1 MIRLIAFLLMIA
13 GPAAADVLVAAR
25 TIPAQSLIREEDL
38 LLRNVAANGGVDDPL
53 LLVGMEARVALYAGR
68 PVRPADVG
76 FPAIVDR
83 NEIVPLIYDT
93 GGLYIATEGRSLGRA
108 GIGEMVRVMNL
119 SSRSTVSARIGEDGA
134 AYVSR

>member
-1 MIRLIAFLLMIA
+1 MIRFVVAFLMLA
-13 GPAAADVLVAAR
+13 APAAADVLVAAR

-38 LLRNVAANGGVDDPL
+38 LLLAGADGSGVDDPL
-53 LLVGMEARVALYAGR
+53 LLIGMEARVALYAGR

-83 NEIVPLIYDT
+83 NQIVTLIYDT

-108 GIGEMVRVMNL
+108 GVGDIIRVMNL
-119 SSRSTVSARIGEDGA
+119 SSRHTVSARIGEDGA

>member
-1 MIRLIAFLLMIA
+1 MIRVILFFMALA
-13 GPAAADVLVAAR
+13 GPVASDVLVAAR
-25 TIPAQSLIREEDL
+25 TIPAQSLIRAEDL
-38 LLRNVAANGGVDDPL
+38 LLRNVTANGGVDDPL
-53 LLVGMEARVALYAGR
+53 LLIGMEARVALYAGR

-83 NEIVPLIYDT
+83 NEIVPLIYNS

-108 GIGEMVRVMNL
+108 GIGDIVRVMNL
-119 SSRSTVSARIGEDGA
+119 SSRSTVSARIGEDGV

>member
-1 MIRLIAFLLMIA
+1 MIRALILLLLTA
-13 GPAAADVLVAAR
+13 APAAADVLVAAR

-38 LLRNVAANGGVDDPL
+38 LLRNVSANGGVDDPL

-76 FPAIVDR
+76 FPAVVDR
-83 NEIVPLIYDT
+83 NEIVPLIYDA

-108 GIGEMVRVMNL
+108 GVGEMLRVMNL

-134 AYVSR
+134 AYVSH

>member
-1 MIRLIAFLLMIA
+1 MIRLAFFLVLIA
-13 GPAAADVLVAAR
+13 GPAAAEVLVAAR
-25 TIPAQSLIREEDL
+25 TIPAQSLIRAEDL
-38 LLRNVAANGGVDDPL
+38 LLRNVASNGGVDDPL
-53 LLVGMEARVALYAGR
+53 LLIGMEARVALYAGR

-83 NEIVPLIYDT
+83 NQIVPLIYNT

-108 GIGEMVRVMNL
+108 GVGEVVRIMNL

>member
-1 MIRLIAFLLMIA
+1 MIRLVIAFCLSA
-13 GPAAADVLVAAR
+13 GPLMAEVLVAAR
-25 TIPAQSLIREEDL
+25 TIPAQSLIRAEDL
-38 LLRNVAANGGVDDPL
+38 ILRNVAAQGGVDDPL

-76 FPAIVDR
+76 FPAIIDR

-93 GGLYIATEGRSLGRA
+93 GGLYIATEGRALGRGGA
-108 GIGEMVRVMNL
+108 GEMIRVMNL